1 MDGRQRLGAILLV
14 AGLGLIGVGAYGLTT
29 ADSTT
34 PTADAGTPSLPP
46 PTQVTEPSGTPTP
59 VPPTETPTATPSP
72 TPTPTPSPD
81 AVAVARAFYATLVAG
96 IRAADADRLIALL
109 HPATLERYGQAAC
122 EANLGS
128 LEDPAFDIVV
138 SSVDAPADWAYVTD
152 ERTTTIPSAW
162 TVHATFTSQGET
174 SERELHVAM
183 VDGELRWFTDC
194 GTPLS

>member
-1 MDGRQRLGAILLV
+1 MDGRRRLGAVLLV
-14 AGLGLIGVGAYGLTT
+14 AGLALIGVGAYGLAT
-29 ADSTT
+29 AGSA
-34 PTADAGTPSLPP
+34 PTSAVAGSPSLPP

-59 VPPTETPTATPSP
+59 VPPTPTPAATPTA

-81 AVAVARAFYATLVAG
+81 PVDVARAFYAELVAG
-96 IRAADADRLIALL
+96 IRATDADRLIALL
-109 HPATLERYGQAAC
+109 HPATLDRYGLAAC
-122 EANLGS
+122 QVNLGT
-128 LEDPAFDIVV
+128 LDDPAFDIVV
-138 SSVDAPADWAYVTD
+138 GAVDAPADWDYVTD

-183 VDGELRWFTDC
+183 VGDELRWFTDC